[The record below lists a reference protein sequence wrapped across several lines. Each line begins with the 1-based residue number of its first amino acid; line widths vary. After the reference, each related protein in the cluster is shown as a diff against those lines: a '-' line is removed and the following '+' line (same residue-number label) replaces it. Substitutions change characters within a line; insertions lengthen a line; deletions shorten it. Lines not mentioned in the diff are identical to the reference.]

1 MTGFRRGWVGGGVEE
16 GNSVAPPAAALRPF
30 AALRAER
37 KGLRAGEVSWAF
49 DPGCDGVGPL
59 ALGLVVG

>member
-1 MTGFRRGWVGGGVEE
+1 MVAGWRRAIQ
-16 GNSVAPPAAALRPF
+16 SLRLRLRSGPS

-59 ALGLVVG
+59 ALGVVVG